1 MPPIPPTF
9 DPALPAT
16 NSPIVSQELRDQF
29 NALNDRIVSL
39 EQANVDLQATLAD
52 LQTQINERITE
63 NQLDN
68 IMSDYV
74 TNNSSANTNAIGT
87 DDDTLS
93 DPPIFDDIDNLR
105 NKLNELINSLKR

>member
-1 MPPIPPTF
+1 MPPIPPVF
-9 DPALPAT
+9 DPAKPADH
-16 NSPIVSQELRDQF
+16 SPGSSQEMRDQF
-29 NALNDRIVSL
+29 NSLNDRIVSL
-39 EQANVDLQATLAD
+39 EQANVDLQGTLAD
-52 LQTQINERITE
+52 LQTQINDRITE
-63 NQLDN
+63 VQLNN

-74 TNNSSANTNAIGT
+74 SNNSSANTNAIAT

>member
-1 MPPIPPTF
+1 MPPIPPTV

-16 NSPIVSQELRDQF
+16 NSAIVSQELRDQF
-29 NALNDRIVSL
+29 NSLNDRIVSL
-39 EQANVDLQATLAD
+39 EQANTDLQGTVTD
-52 LQTQINERITE
+52 LQTQIGLRITE
-63 NQLDN
+63 DQLDN

-74 TNNSSANTNAIGT
+74 TNNSSANTNAIAT

-105 NKLNELINSLKR
+105 NKVNELINSLKR

>member
-16 NSPIVSQELRDQF
+16 NSAIVSQELRDQF
-29 NALNDRIVSL
+29 NSLNDRIVSL
-39 EQANVDLQATLAD
+39 EQANTDLQGTVTD
-52 LQTQINERITE
+52 LQTQIGLRITE
-63 NQLDN
+63 DQLDN

-74 TNNSSANTNAIGT
+74 TNNSSANTNAIAT

-105 NKLNELINSLKR
+105 NKVNELINSLKR

>member
-1 MPPIPPTF
+1 MPPIPPVF
-9 DPALPAT
+9 DPTKPVENTPLDAAG
-16 NSPIVSQELRDQF
+16 IRDQF
-29 NALNDRIVSL
+29 NSLNDRIESL

-63 NQLDN
+63 AQLDN

-74 TNNSSANTNAIGT
+74 SNNSSANTNAIGT